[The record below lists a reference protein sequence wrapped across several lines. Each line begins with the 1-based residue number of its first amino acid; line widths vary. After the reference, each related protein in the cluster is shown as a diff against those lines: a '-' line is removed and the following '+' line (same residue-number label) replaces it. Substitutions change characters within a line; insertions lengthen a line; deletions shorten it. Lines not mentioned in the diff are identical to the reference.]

1 MRSVRFWKTE
11 AKLMSI
17 SERMFYR
24 DAIETLLNWQVLR
37 DEYGDLELIK
47 RILDSEIQV
56 QAVEPKLNS
65 IYKHTSVQKNHPAI

>member
-1 MRSVRFWKTE
+1 MRSVKFWKTE

-47 RILDSEIQV
+47 RILDSEIKT
-56 QAVEPKLNS
+56 QAVEPKFHS
-65 IYKHTSVQKNHPAI
+65 IYKHTSVQKTHTAI

>member
-1 MRSVRFWKTE
+1 MRSVRFWKME
-11 AKLMSI
+11 AKLMSL

-47 RILDSEIQV
+47 RILDSESQM
-56 QAVEPKLNS
+56 QEVEPKLHS
-65 IYKHTSVQKNHPAI
+65 IYTHTRVHKNHPAA